1 MPDAVAHDWS
11 SREFRRQYRREYRQR
26 LAEQGYRRIE
36 VNLDPKTWSRL
47 KKDYL
52 ADDADRYP
60 GAVLSE
66 WLADIAR
73 SPE

>member
-11 SREFRRQYRREYRQR
+11 SREFRRQYRQERRKS
-26 LAEQGYRRIE
+26 LAELGYRRIE
-36 VNLDPKTWSRL
+36 VTLDPKTWARL

-60 GAVLSE
+60 GAVLAE
-66 WLADIAR
+66 WLEDVAR